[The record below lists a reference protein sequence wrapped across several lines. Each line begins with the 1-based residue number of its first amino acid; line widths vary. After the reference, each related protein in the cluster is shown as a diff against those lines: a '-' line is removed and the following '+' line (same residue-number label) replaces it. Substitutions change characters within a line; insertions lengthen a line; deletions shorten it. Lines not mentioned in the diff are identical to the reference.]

1 MSKYMVVTNNPM
13 VYEELK
19 DTCDV
24 MYDEVS
30 YEDILKTV
38 RDRIHEGHLLLTH
51 PLSGS
56 EKQEFKLA
64 EKAGWKKILE
74 DRKSSGKTAEN
85 DETVKEPEKEIVT
98 AQIAGIEVM
107 DLEDAVKVLWKK
119 NIYAESGMGCT
130 GPIIRVSDQNLGT
143 AKEELREAG
152 YIQ

>member
-56 EKQEFKLA
+56 EK
-64 EKAGWKKILE
+64 KI
-74 DRKSSGKTAEN
+74 
-85 DETVKEPEKEIVT
+85 
-98 AQIAGIEVM
+98 
-107 DLEDAVKVLWKK
+107 
-119 NIYAESGMGCT
+119 
-130 GPIIRVSDQNLGT
+130 
-143 AKEELREAG
+143 
-152 YIQ
+152 